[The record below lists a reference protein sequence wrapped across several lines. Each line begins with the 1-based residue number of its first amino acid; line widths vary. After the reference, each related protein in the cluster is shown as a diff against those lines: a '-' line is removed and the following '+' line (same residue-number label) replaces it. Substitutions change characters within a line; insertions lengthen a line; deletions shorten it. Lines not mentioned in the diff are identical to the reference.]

1 MLSRRIRAVAPVAST
16 LVLGL
21 LATATGFGRRVP
33 RHGWHGPEIGDPSPQ
48 LSRTRVTQRTKVL
61 VGLAVAV
68 AAGAIG
74 GGAYAYKQNQQR
86 EASAV
91 ALTGGDPT
99 RAEAH
104 FLHFGCAGCHQIPG
118 VRGPSGRIG
127 PPLDDVARRVYVGG
141 MLTNTPEHMVAWIVN
156 PRAFNPKTAMPVT
169 GISPREA
176 RDVAAYLYAR

>member
-1 MLSRRIRAVAPVAST
+1 MFSRRIKAVAPVAST

-33 RHGWHGPEIGDPSPQ
+33 RHGWHGPEIGDPSP
-48 LSRTRVTQRTKVL
+48 RPRPTRVATRTKALIGVVVL
-61 VGLAVAV
+61 V
-68 AAGAIG
+68 AASAIG
-74 GGAYAYKQNQQR
+74 GGAYVYKQNQDR
-86 EASAV
+86 EARAV
-91 ALTGGDPT
+91 ALTGGDPS

-104 FLHFGCAGCHQIPG
+104 FLHYGCAGCHQIPG

-127 PPLDDVARRVYVGG
+127 PPLGDVARRVYVGG

-169 GISPREA
+169 GISSKEA